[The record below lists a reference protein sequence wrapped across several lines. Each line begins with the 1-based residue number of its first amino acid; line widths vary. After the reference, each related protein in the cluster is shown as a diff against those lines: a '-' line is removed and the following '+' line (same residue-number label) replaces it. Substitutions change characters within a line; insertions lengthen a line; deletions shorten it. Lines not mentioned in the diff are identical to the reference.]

1 MKSHYVSRS
10 VALNQR
16 SKSGIVSRH
25 FFEGNIRNGFTLI
38 ELLVVISIIAILI
51 SILLPALKFARGRAQ
66 AIKCASNLKQVAV
79 SFNAYAGDFD
89 GQILTYYGSVLSPTG
104 AYNWGVSGYC
114 EAGYLQR
121 DKAKPGAVN
130 TCPTNYDLAN
140 SAGDLFPGWSYADQA
155 RSSGNYAPTAMLGYY
170 YYPGTPYFGANR
182 ATTLPARYM
191 NIDQLV
197 SLSSHFYIS
206 EKIVTNSS
214 HPDLM
219 YIKNNQHERYPLP
232 GYTRNGGFSFAH
244 QGGAN
249 LLFFDSHVKIF
260 NAKDIPDAPGFDTVT
275 DPIYPW

>member
-1 MKSHYVSRS
+1 MKNNHVSCSMVLRQYSEPS
-10 VALNQR
+10 VVVRQQAIFTR
-16 SKSGIVSRH
+16 RI
-25 FFEGNIRNGFTLI
+25 GFTLI

-79 SFNAYAGDFD
+79 SFNAYAGDYD
-89 GQILTYYGSVLSPTG
+89 GHILTYYGSVMSPTG
-104 AYNWGVSGYC
+104 ANNWGVSGYC

-121 DKAKPGAVN
+121 DTVNPGAVN
-130 TCPTNYDLAN
+130 TCPTNYDLAM
-140 SAGDLFPGWSYADQA
+140 SAGERFPGWSYAAQA
-155 RSSGNYAPTAMLGYY
+155 RISGNYAPTAMLGYY

-182 ATTLPARYM
+182 STTFPARYM

-206 EKIVTNSS
+206 EKIVTDSS

-219 YIKNNQHERYPLP
+219 YIKNNQHELYPLS
-232 GYTRNGGFSFAH
+232 GYARNGGFSFAH

-249 LLFFDSHVKIF
+249 LLFFDSHVKLF
-260 NAKDIPDAPGFDTVT
+260 NAKDIPDAPGFDVVT
-275 DPIYPW
+275 DPVYPW